1 MPFPWRGIVAA
12 ASVLA
17 LIHCG
22 DGSTAPKTVTVAV
35 TTNQQSI
42 RPALGVR
49 ATIEVTPEGN
59 ATVDWVKIST
69 TGVLASSES
78 LPVQLAGTFTA
89 TRTFTA
95 PRAAGTGTLR
105 VLATASAGGGLGN
118 GEAVVA
124 VADTSRPVVGSLTVA
139 PADTAQ
145 LGDSV
150 FITYTA
156 TDNAGL
162 STPSC
167 T

>member
-1 MPFPWRGIVAA
+1 MPFPWRRIVAA

-22 DGSTAPKTVTVAV
+22 DGTAPKPVTVTV
-35 TTNQQSI
+35 TTDQQSI
-42 RPALGVR
+42 LPGLSVR

-95 PRAAGTGTLR
+95 PRAAGIGTLR
-105 VLATASAGGGLGN
+105 VRATASAGGGLGN

-124 VADTSRPVVGSLTVA
+124 VADTSRPVIGSLRVA
-139 PADTAQ
+139 PADTVP

-150 FITYTA
+150 LITYTA
-156 TDNAGL
+156 GDNADS

-167 T
+167 A

>member
-35 TTNQQSI
+35 TTTQHSILPGQS
-42 RPALGVR
+42 VV
-49 ATIEVTPEGN
+49 ATIEVPPEAN
-59 ATVDWVKIST
+59 ATVNCVKIST

-89 TRTFTA
+89 TRTFAA
-95 PRAAGTGTLR
+95 PRAAGIGTLR
-105 VLATASAGGGLGN
+105 VRATASAGGGFGN

-124 VADTSRPVVGSLTVA
+124 VADTTRPVIGSPSVA
-139 PADTAQ
+139 PADTGP
-145 LGDSV
+145 LRGPV
-150 FITYTA
+150 LLTHTA
-156 TDNAGL
+156 GA
-162 STPSC
+162 
-167 T
+167 